1 MEYDEAPLLIADKK
15 ILRKEIK
22 NYLTPEFYES
32 LSLWQRIK
40 NYGLPWNIGWAELP
54 ILVFEVV
61 QFYDGV
67 LAGIKQKETPN
78 ANNGRTQS
86 TRRGRS

>member
-1 MEYDEAPLLIADKK
+1 MIADKK

-22 NYLTPEFYES
+22 NYLTPEFYQS

-54 ILVFEVV
+54 VLLFAVV

-67 LAGIKQKETPN
+67 LAEIKHKETPN
-78 ANNGRTQS
+78 ADNGRTKS
-86 TRRGRS
+86 TCRGRS